1 MARMRLLIVVALV
14 AVLVVP
20 LVALAQ
26 DGEGEPQT
34 YTSPD
39 SFLTLSF
46 PAEWVAQENEF
57 LYGAVLANSQEVF
70 DTMEA
75 ATEEEMV
82 AVPSGGVIVDITL
95 ASVDT
100 FQSFGMEVEAG
111 MSVEEVLDTFLTFIS
126 TPPEDMMGGAE
137 GEDMG
142 EGEMAATEEAGMEM
156 GEGEMA
162 ATEEAGMDMGMEA
175 PVVGEI
181 QTVEFED
188 GRVAAW
194 APVEYPNASSDA
206 YLVFEVGDGIYS
218 VVNVYAAPGEL
229 TQDLID
235 TTIQVAQSIQFTGT
249 ADDLALPE
257 PEVEESEVDPT
268 TLDGDALVN
277 ERCTVCHTRERIDA
291 QDKDEAG
298 WTATVDRMI
307 SYGADLDSAER
318 QAVIDYLV
326 ATH

>member
-1 MARMRLLIVVALV
+1 MARMRLLSLVVLV

-20 LVALAQ
+20 FVALAQ

-39 SFLTLSF
+39 GFLTLSY
-46 PAEWVAQENEF
+46 PAEWVARENEF
-57 LYGAVLANSQEVF
+57 LYGAVLANSQDVF

-75 ATEEEMV
+75 ATEEEMM
-82 AVPSGGVIVDITL
+82 AVPSGGVIVDVTL

-111 MSVEEVLDTFLTFIS
+111 MPAEEVLDIFLQFIS
-126 TPPEDMMGGAE
+126 APPEDMMGGAE

-142 EGEMAATEEAGMEM
+142 EGEMAATEEAMES
-156 GEGEMA
+156 EMA

-206 YLVFEVGDGIYS
+206 YLIFEVGDGIYS

-229 TQDLID
+229 TED
-235 TTIQVAQSIQFTGT
+235 TIATAVQVAQSIQFTGT
-249 ADDLALPE
+249 ADDLAMME
-257 PEVEESEVDPT
+257 MPEVEESEVDPA